1 MIREFW
7 VENFLSI
14 KERQMLNFE
23 TKSKDDEWAS
33 VDLGGERRINKI
45 AVIYGANAAGKS
57 NILKALL
64 NVFEL
69 LFNPWENKNEL
80 VRTRKAFALCA
91 DKPTQMHV
99 SFYANHV
106 RYDYTVSYT
115 REHIVDELMEWFPNG
130 SKSLFYERKF
140 VSEDSQASIKFGQS
154 LGMSAKTKD
163 IFLQNTLNNHTVLS
177 CFGKR
182 SFEADARPIANLYNW
197 ISRYIHRL
205 NNPRFNLEESLKQVL
220 EDSDAKQFYIQMLE
234 KADFNIVDFHTET
247 ETKSVSVFS
256 SNDFS
261 KDFLLSRNADLT
273 KVYFDCKAGNNSFSL
288 SLDEQSQGTKK
299 FLSNLSTLYSAISSH
314 HVYFIDEID
323 SELHDDL
330 LLYFLNVFLMN
341 SKESQL
347 IFTSQETSLLNE
359 DLLNTHRDF
368 VFFAEKNRDGA
379 YSEYTRAD
387 EYGLHKNLSL
397 YKSYRNGRLG
407 AIPQLGSPL
416 LYLKNDEKD

>member
-14 KERQMLNFE
+14 KERQTLNFE
-23 TKSKDDEWAS
+23 TKSKEDEWAS
-33 VDLGGERRINKI
+33 VDLGGERRVNKI
-45 AVIYGANAAGKS
+45 AVIYGANASGKS
-57 NILKALL
+57 NMLQALL

-69 LFNPWENKNEL
+69 LFYPMENKTEF
-80 VRTRKAFALCA
+80 VKTSKPFALCA
-91 DKPTQMHV
+91 NKPTQMHV
-99 SFYANHV
+99 SFYASHI

-115 REHIVDELMEWFPNG
+115 TDHIIDELMEWFPNG

-140 VSEDSQASIKFGQS
+140 VSDDTQASIKFGQS
-154 LGMSAKTKD
+154 LCMSAKTKD

-247 ETKSVSVFS
+247 ETQSVSVFS

-273 KVYFDCKAGNNSFSL
+273 RVYFDCKAGHNSFSL
-288 SLDEQSQGTKK
+288 SLEEQSQGTKK
-299 FLSNLSTLYSAISSH
+299 FLSNLSTLYSAISGH

-347 IFTSQETSLLNE
+347 IFTSQETSLLDE

-387 EYGLHKNLSL
+387 EFGLHKNLSL

>member
-7 VENFLSI
+7 AENFLSI
-14 KERQMLNFE
+14 RERQTLNFE
-23 TKSKDDEWAS
+23 TKSKEDDWAS
-33 VDLGGERRINKI
+33 VDFGGEKRINKL
-45 AVIYGANAAGKS
+45 AVIYGANASGKS
-57 NILKALL
+57 NMLLALL

-69 LFNPWENKNEL
+69 LFYPRENKTEL
-80 VRTRKAFALCA
+80 VKTRRSFALCPN
-91 DKPTQMHV
+91 KPTQLHV

-106 RYDYTVSYT
+106 RYDYTVSYKK
-115 REHIVDELMEWFPNG
+115 EHIIDELLEWFPNG

-140 VSEDSQASIKFGQS
+140 VSDDTQAAIKFGQS

-163 IFLQNTLNNHTVLS
+163 VFLQNTLNNHTVLS

-182 SFEADARPIANLYNW
+182 SFEADAKPVARLYNW
-197 ISRYIHRL
+197 MSQYIHRL
-205 NNPRFNLEESLKQVL
+205 DNPKFNLKDSLTQVL
-220 EDSDAKQFYIQMLE
+220 KHAQAKQFYIQMLR
-234 KADFNIVDFHTET
+234 KADFNIVDFHEDPDT
-247 ETKSVSVFS
+247 
-256 SNDFS
+256 N
-261 KDFLLSRNADLT
+261 
-273 KVYFDCKAGNNSFSL
+273 VYFDCKAGNDTFTL

-299 FLSNLSTLYSAISSH
+299 FLSNLSTLYHAVSDHRIH
-314 HVYFIDEID
+314 FIDEID

-330 LLYFLNVFLMN
+330 LLYFLNTFLMN
-341 SKESQL
+341 SNESQL

-368 VFFAEKNRDGA
+368 VFFAEKNREGA

-407 AIPQLGSPL
+407 AVPQLGSPL
-416 LYLKNDEKD
+416 LYLENDEEA

>member
-14 KERQMLNFE
+14 KERQTLNFE
-23 TKSKDDEWAS
+23 TKSKEDEWAS
-33 VDLGGERRINKI
+33 VDLGGEKRVNKI
-45 AVIYGANAAGKS
+45 AVIYGANASGKS
-57 NILKALL
+57 NMLLALL

-69 LFNPWENKNEL
+69 LFHPRENKTEF
-80 VRTRKAFALCA
+80 VKSRKPFALCV

-99 SFYANHV
+99 SFYANHI

-115 REHIVDELMEWFPNG
+115 TEHIIDELMEWFPNG

-140 VSEDSQASIKFGQS
+140 VSDDTQASLKFGQS

-182 SFEADARPIANLYNW
+182 SFEIDAKPVANLYNW
-197 ISRYIHRL
+197 ISRYIHQL
-205 NNPRFNLEESLKQVL
+205 NNPDFTLKNSLKQVL
-220 EDSDAKQFYIQMLE
+220 ECAEAKQFYIQMLR
-234 KADFNIVDFHTET
+234 KADFNIVDFHEDSERTN
-247 ETKSVSVFS
+247 VF
-256 SNDFS
+256 
-261 KDFLLSRNADLT
+261 
-273 KVYFDCKAGNNSFSL
+273 FDCKAGDERFTL

-299 FLSNLSTLYSAISSH
+299 FLSNLSTLYNAISNH
-314 HVYFIDEID
+314 HIHFIDEID

-341 SKESQL
+341 AYESQL

-359 DLLNTHRDF
+359 DLLNNHRDF
-368 VFFAEKNRDGA
+368 VFFAEKNREGA
-379 YSEYTRAD
+379 YSEYMRAD
-387 EYGLHKNLSL
+387 EFGLHKNLSL

-407 AIPQLGSPL
+407 AVPQLGSPL
-416 LYLKNDEKD
+416 MFMDNE

>member
-14 KERQMLNFE
+14 KERQTLNFE
-23 TKSKDDEWAS
+23 TKSKEDDWAS

>member
-7 VENFLSI
+7 AENFLSI
-14 KERQMLNFE
+14 RERQTLNFE
-23 TKSKDDEWAS
+23 TKSKEDDWAS
-33 VDLGGERRINKI
+33 VDFGGEKRINKL
-45 AVIYGANAAGKS
+45 AVIYGANASGKS
-57 NILKALL
+57 NMLLALL

-69 LFNPWENKNEL
+69 LFYPCENKTES
-80 VRTRKAFALCA
+80 VKTRRSFALCPN
-91 DKPTQMHV
+91 KPTQLHV

-106 RYDYTVSYT
+106 RYDYTVSYKK
-115 REHIVDELMEWFPNG
+115 EHIIDELLEWFPNG

-140 VSEDSQASIKFGQS
+140 VSDDTQAAIKFGQS

-163 IFLQNTLNNHTVLS
+163 VFLQNTLNNHTVLS

-182 SFEADARPIANLYNW
+182 SFEADAKPVASLYNW
-197 ISRYIHRL
+197 MSRYIHRL
-205 NNPRFNLEESLKQVL
+205 DNPKFNLKESLKWVL
-220 EDSDAKQFYIQMLE
+220 GHAQAKQFYIQMLR
-234 KADFNIVDFHTET
+234 KADFNIEDFHEDPDT
-247 ETKSVSVFS
+247 
-256 SNDFS
+256 N
-261 KDFLLSRNADLT
+261 L
-273 KVYFDCKAGNNSFSL
+273 YFDCKAGNETFTL

-299 FLSNLSTLYSAISSH
+299 FLGNLSTLYSAILDH
-314 HVYFIDEID
+314 HIHFIDEID

-330 LLYFLNVFLMN
+330 LLYFLYTFLMN
-341 SKESQL
+341 SNESQL

-379 YSEYTRAD
+379 FSEYTRAD

-407 AIPQLGSPL
+407 AVPQLGSPL
-416 LYLKNDEKD
+416 LYLENDEKA